1 MEFDA
6 SQNYLSLANY
16 FAGDRV
22 ALEGFA
28 KMMEKSW
35 KEELAHGEK
44 LIDYVINRGGKVVTP
59 TVSKP
64 LNESQWE
71 NMNAC
76 EIVNVVLGLE
86 MAVHDS
92 LLNLHK
98 CAGGANALNGEDPH
112 LQDFLE
118 EHYLAE
124 QVEANKELA
133 DLLTKLERTT
143 VHVNTDGSRVHLC
156 DGLGLHI
163 IDKELA
169 AKF

>member
-1 MEFDA
+1 
-6 SQNYLSLANY
+6 
-16 FAGDRV
+16 
-22 ALEGFA
+22 
-28 KMMEKSW
+28 
-35 KEELAHGEK
+35 
-44 LIDYVINRGGKVVTP
+44 
-59 TVSKP
+59 
-64 LNESQWE
+64 
-71 NMNAC
+71 MNVC

-86 MAVHDS
+86 MSVHDS

-98 CAGGANALNGEDPH
+98 CAGGANTMQGEDPH

-124 QVEANKELA
+124 QIDANKELA

-143 VHVNTDGSRVHLC
+143 VHVNADGTKVSLC